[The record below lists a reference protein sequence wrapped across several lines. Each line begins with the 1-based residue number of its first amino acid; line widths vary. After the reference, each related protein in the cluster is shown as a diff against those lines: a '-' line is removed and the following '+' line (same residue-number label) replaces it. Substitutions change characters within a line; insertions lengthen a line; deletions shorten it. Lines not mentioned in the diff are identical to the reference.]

1 MMALLFPDVYASGV
15 SRSVRHEAHLCGR
28 MSAWQILPP
37 LIMVDLAEA
46 VEARAATDGPV
57 SLADAAVGPLS
68 PVTVVATMSVAG
80 ETAGVAGL
88 MTASHGAMAG
98 VAGTM
103 IVNHS
108 AKVTQTVVG
117 VMTVTLVETISVV
130 EIFVRIGGTTR
141 ISTTVAVTFGR
152 MGAATAIAMIARS
165 ITLPSNPPKRRRPV
179 NRWLH
184 WTSMRKLFRH
194 RCVLSCVVSQP
205 TPLTSLRVIWLLLL
219 NFSTRTRL
227 RQMPTLRPLVD
238 APRVCPSCAK
248 WLPRPHIRRASM
260 PLPSMTTV
268 RFDV

>member
-1 MMALLFPDVYASGV
+1 DVEAAGGA
-15 SRSVRHEAHLCGR
+15 RPVRQEAHLGGG
-28 MSAWQILPP
+28 MSAWQILPAR
-37 LIMVDLAEA
+37 IMVDRAEA

-68 PVTVVATMSVAG
+68 PVTVVVTMSVAG

-108 AKVTQTVVG
+108 AKGTQTVVG

-130 EIFVRIGGTTR
+130 EIFVGIGGTTR

-165 ITLPSNPPKRRRPV
+165 ITLPSNPPKRPHPV

-184 WTSMRKLFRH
+184 WPSMRKLFR
-194 RCVLSCVVSQP
+194 
-205 TPLTSLRVIWLLLL
+205 
-219 NFSTRTRL
+219 
-227 RQMPTLRPLVD
+227 
-238 APRVCPSCAK
+238 PRGV
-248 WLPRPHIRRASM
+248 
-260 PLPSMTTV
+260 
-268 RFDV
+268 